1 MMHCSGRK
9 FAVQKAHPRAPS
21 ICYDGDGLGFLCR
34 LVRSMN
40 DVDAAIAKYGTSCFT
55 SVSGILCLRHLTSY
69 GLSCIGKVE
78 FI

>member
-40 DVDAAIAKYGTSCFT
+40 DVDAEYGTSCFT

-69 GLSCIGKVE
+69 SLSCIGKVE